1 MQDCDCV
8 VGPRGRSNAGFE
20 AVSRNIASRA
30 TTNVMGGG
38 YVAVSTFVPNEM
50 KDFMKINCVY
60 ILKQILIFAYDH
72 SCKSI
77 QGLKMLGIGKDC
89 YVEV

>member
-1 MQDCDCV
+1 M
-8 VGPRGRSNAGFE
+8 GR
-20 AVSRNIASRA
+20 
-30 TTNVMGGG
+30 G

-60 ILKQILIFAYDH
+60 ILHQILIFAYDR
-72 SCKSI
+72 SRKSI
-77 QGLKMLGIGKDC
+77 QGLKMLGIGKDR